1 MHRWSISGS
10 TCLTCENCW
19 PLVWTLAG
27 RDQHPF
33 IPVTTRALSRAPTG
47 LQIEH
52 KFEEYEGDHAN
63 RRGERTVTH
72 LLPFFTAV
80 LRYDVEAS

>member
-1 MHRWSISGS
+1 VPNLRK
-10 TCLTCENCW
+10 L
-19 PLVWTLAG
+19 LAIGLDVG
-27 RDQHPF
+27 RRGQYPF
-33 IPVTTRALSRAPTG
+33 IPVTTRALSRALTG

-52 KFEEYEGDHAN
+52 KFEEYEGDHTN

-80 LRYDVEAS
+80 LRYDVEAP